1 MSEVSRERNKDC
13 RHEGLM
19 VQKKSP
25 KRGGRLGWTQDR
37 KKMRKH
43 FFKWC
48 DISLALNRGRQH
60 KVSSSI
66 CNVSHR

>member
-48 DISLALNRGRQH
+48 DILSFQ
-60 KVSSSI
+60 S
-66 CNVSHR
+66 